1 MVVFVTHW
9 MAVGDEWRVT
19 HARQLRATL
28 DFMSLEREG
37 HLDQVVLSSERYV
50 QTAPGLVR
58 RDTTILP

>member
-1 MVVFVTHW
+1 
-9 MAVGDEWRVT
+9 VGDEWRVT